1 MCVWNTE
8 CFQKSFV
15 LIFMCDFVV
24 TGMYVFLMRVKI
36 CVKLHLYRKNVLRLF
51 LSGPLAFMSNTLC
64 DPIIN
69 ERKYYLRS
77 AAI

>member
-36 CVKLHLYRKNVLRLF
+36 CVKITFISKKCTTAI
-51 LSGPLAFMSNTLC
+51 P
-64 DPIIN
+64 
-69 ERKYYLRS
+69 LRS
-77 AAI
+77 AGLYEQYTL